1 MRRRAHGPRRPRG
14 AASGR
19 PAAIGARG
27 QVHFERKQFKL
38 LDLGSTNGTFAT
50 NGLGSTFRLKKRK
63 NHILKVPTRRPPPR
77 APAARPRSRR
87 AAHRWTT

>member
-63 NHILKVPTRRPPPR
+63 NHILKAR
-77 APAARPRSRR
+77 AEMWTARCAA
-87 AAHRWTT
+87 ATA